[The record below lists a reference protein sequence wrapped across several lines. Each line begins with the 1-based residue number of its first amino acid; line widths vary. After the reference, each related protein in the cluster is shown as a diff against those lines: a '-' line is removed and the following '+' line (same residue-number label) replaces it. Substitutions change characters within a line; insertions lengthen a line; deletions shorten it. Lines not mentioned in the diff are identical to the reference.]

1 MHESF
6 DDLLR
11 QGLLT
16 PPEDFTGRVMAAIAR
31 EAQATAPRA
40 RWSLSR
46 TLRWAA
52 LTGAATF
59 GLSRAVSFALCA
71 WTAGAAL

>member
-16 PPEDFTGRVMAAIAR
+16 PPEGFTARVMAAVAR
-31 EAQATAPRA
+31 DAGATGTRRRA
-40 RWSLSR
+40 SVWR
-46 TLRWAA
+46 TLRWAV

>member
-16 PPEDFTGRVMAAIAR
+16 PPEDFTARVMAAVAR
-31 EAQATAPRA
+31 EPDVAAICTR
-40 RWSLSR
+40 RSVWR
-46 TLRWAA
+46 TLRWAV